1 MTKEIAK
8 ANNKPFFSLRE
19 GSNYKVMM
27 TYDRSEVVEFEQ
39 FKKLMQQLNDTEIKF
54 LTINQQVVNK
64 STILGISPTDEKTE
78 KQKEE
83 IRNNPKVVLIEDE
96 DGNPV
101 PLNPISSGVQVERNQ
116 ERLLNKQKKGL
127 YKS

>member
-1 MTKEIAK
+1 MKEIAK
-8 ANNKPFFSLRE
+8 VNNEPFFSLKE
-19 GSNYKVMM
+19 GSNYKVLMS
-27 TYDRSEVVEFEQ
+27 YDRTEVIEFEQ
-39 FKKLMQQLNDTEIKF
+39 FKRLMRELNNSEVKF

>member
-54 LTINQQVVNK
+54 LTINERIINK
-64 STILGISPTDEKTE
+64 STIIDISPTDEKTE

-101 PLNPISSGVQVERNQ
+101 PLNPVLSGVPIERV
-116 ERLLNKQKKGL
+116 GI
-127 YKS
+127 

>member
-54 LTINQQVVNK
+54 LTINERIINK
-64 STILGISPTDEKTE
+64 STIIDISPTEEKTE

>member
-54 LTINQQVVNK
+54 LTMPVSSITLRIK
-64 STILGISPTDEKTE
+64 SPG
-78 KQKEE
+78 
-83 IRNNPKVVLIEDE
+83 VLLESEFSDSFWIF
-96 DGNPV
+96 
-101 PLNPISSGVQVERNQ
+101 S
-116 ERLLNKQKKGL
+116 
-127 YKS
+127 

>member
-54 LTINQQVVNK
+54 LTINERIINK
-64 STILGISPTDEKTE
+64 STIIDISPTDEKTE